1 MSSSNEL
8 TLTIKGNSSQLI
20 AALNKAGA
28 AVDGFANKSS
38 NSGNKSKN
46 AFSGLSGAVSVAA
59 GNLISAG
66 IHKSFDMISN
76 SVDDAIRRVDILNN
90 FPKVMSNLGISADQ
104 SKKAITLMADS
115 LKGLPT
121 SLDSAAASVQRL
133 TSKNGDVGKS
143 TEMFLALNNA
153 ILAGGA
159 PMDIQATAIEQIS
172 QAYAKGKP
180 DMMEW
185 RALQSA
191 MPAQLKQI
199 AQAFFQNGSALDV
212 YLKKAQEYAKK
223 NPMSSTGKELLE
235 QLTAVKNG
243 TGDMT
248 TALGTA
254 MRTGIISMDDFMA
267 TITKMNK
274 EGANG
279 FQSFEKQARNSTGG
293 IQTAMENSK
302 TAVVR
307 GVAKIIEAFGSG
319 DMSGAAGGFGKTLEN
334 VLTGVADMIKFVK
347 ENKEVFTGI
356 AIAVGVLAGAVIA
369 YDTAV
374 KMSTIATKAY
384 TVAINL
390 WKGAVTV
397 ATTAQ
402 KLFTLAMNASPL
414 MKIVTVIGLVVGALA
429 WFFTQTEEGRKIFGQ
444 VAKTVGEVVGAIS
457 GVAGKISEVVGGALA
472 TAGQVVGK
480 IAGSIGD
487 IVGVIGGA
495 IGKVAEI
502 IGGAVAGVVRFF
514 TPIVTLVAPIFQTIW
529 QIISSTFIL
538 IVAIVATVMETIF
551 NIIRGIIDV
560 FVTVFGAIIGAIGPI
575 VQGIIDFISGVIGT
589 IGGIIQGIVN
599 FVSEV
604 AAATGGVIQ
613 GAADIIVGIVTAII
627 DTITSIVLPVVNWM
641 DINIIQPI
649 ATFFKGLWDS
659 VVNVTRGF
667 VNGVMG
673 VIAPIANWINSNVI
687 QPVARFFGGLWNG
700 IVSGVSSAARAIG
713 NVMGTI
719 GGFVKAPINGI
730 IGAIN
735 GVIGVLNGFK
745 VPDWVPGLGGKHPN
759 FPKIPMLATGGIVP
773 PTNGGSIIYAG
784 DGGQNEWVVPE
795 SKMASLVAQ
804 INRRTENESGGMT
817 KHITV
822 NNTYNVRD
830 KVDAQM
836 VASDLGYLLSQA

>member
-38 NSGNKSKN
+38 SSGNKSKN

-90 FPKVMSNLGISADQ
+90 FPKVMSNLGISADA
-104 SKKAITLMADS
+104 SKKAITQMSES

-274 EGANG
+274 EGTNG
-279 FQSFEKQARNSTGG
+279 FQSFEQQARNSTGG

-319 DMSGAAGGFGKTLEN
+319 DASNGVGSLGTALEKL
-334 VLTGVADMIKFVK
+334 LTVVADMVKFAK
-347 ENKEVFTGI
+347 ENQTAFT
-356 AIAVGVLAGAVIA
+356 VLAGILGTTAVVVKT
-369 YDTAV
+369 YDTYTKAAA
-374 KMSTIATKAY
+374 KATKMWASA
-384 TVAINL
+384 TKLFSKESKTGAVAIRIFN
-390 WKGAVTV
+390 A
-397 ATTAQ
+397 
-402 KLFTLAMNASPL
+402 AMDTSPL

-575 VQGIIDFISGVIGT
+575 IQGIIDFISGAIGT

-627 DTITSIVLPVVNWM
+627 DTITSIVLPVVTWM

-745 VPDWVPGLGGKHPN
+745 VPDWVPGLGGKRPN

-836 VASDLGYLLSQA
+836 VASDLGYLLSQT

>member
-1 MSSSNEL
+1 MASNEL
-8 TLTIKGNSSQLI
+8 TLIIKGNSSQLVS
-20 AALNKAGA
+20 ALSKAGL
-28 AVDGFANKSS
+28 AVDNFTNKSS
-38 NSGNKSKN
+38 SSSDKTKN
-46 AFSGLSGAVSVAA
+46 AFSGISGAVTVAA

-66 IHKSFDMISN
+66 IHKSFDMINS
-76 SVDDAIRRVDILNN
+76 SVDGAIRRVDILNN
-90 FPKVMSNLGISADQ
+90 FPKVMSNLGISADA
-104 SKKAITLMADS
+104 SKKAITQMSES

-121 SLDSAAASVQRL
+121 SLDNAAASVQRL

-212 YLKKAQEYAKK
+212 YLKKAREYAAK
-223 NPMSSTGKELLE
+223 NPMSSTGKELLD

-254 MRTGIISMDDFMA
+254 MRTGIISMDDFMG
-267 TITKMNK
+267 TITKLNK
-274 EGANG
+274 EGTNG
-279 FQSFEKQARNSTGG
+279 FQSFEQQARNSTGG
-293 IQTAMENSK
+293 IQTSIENSK

-356 AIAVGVLAGAVIA
+356 AIAVGVLTGAVIA

-374 KMSTIATKAY
+374 KMSTTVAKAY

-414 MKIVTVIGLVVGALA
+414 MKIVTVIGLVVGALV
-429 WFFTQTEEGRKIFGQ
+429 WFFTQTEEGKKIFSE
-444 VAKTVGEVVGAIS
+444 VSKVVGEVVGAIG
-457 GVAGKISEVVGGALA
+457 GVAGKIGEVVGGALA
-472 TAGQVVGK
+472 TAGQVVGQ
-480 IAGSIGD
+480 IVGTIGD
-487 IVGVIGGA
+487 IVGVIGGV
-495 IGKVAEI
+495 IGKVAEV
-502 IGGAVAGVVRFF
+502 IGGAVTGIIGFF
-514 TPIVTLVAPIFQTIW
+514 APIVAFVAPIFQTIW

-551 NIIRGIIDV
+551 NIIRGVVGV

-575 VQGIIDFISGVIGT
+575 IQGIVDFISGVIGA

-604 AAATGGVIQ
+604 VSAVAGVVQ
-613 GAADIIVGIVTAII
+613 GVVDVIVGIVTTII
-627 DTITSIVLPVVNWM
+627 DTVTGIVLPVVTWM

-649 ATFFKGLWDS
+649 ATFFKGLWDG
-659 VVNVTRGF
+659 V
-667 VNGVMG
+667 VNGVKGFIDGAMN
-673 VIAPIANWINSNVI
+673 IMIPIVNWINNNVV
-687 QPVARFFGGLWNG
+687 QPVARFFSGLW
-700 IVSGVSSAARAIG
+700 SGVANGVRNIARTISDT
-713 NVMGTI
+713 MGTI
-719 GGFVKAPINGI
+719 AGFVKTPINGI
-730 IGAIN
+730 IDIVN
-735 GVIGVLNGFK
+735 GVIRVLNRIK
-745 VPDWVPGLGGKHPN
+745 VPDWVPGLGGKSPN
-759 FPKIPMLATGGIVP
+759 FPMIPKLATGGIVSP
-773 PTNGGSIIYAG
+773 ANGGSIIYAG

-804 INRRTENESGGMT
+804 INKRTNGDVGGLT
-817 KHITV
+817 KHIVV

>member
-1 MSSSNEL
+1 MAKNEL
-8 TLTIKGNSSQLI
+8 TLTIKGETSQLL
-20 AALNKAGA
+20 AALNKAG
-28 AVDGFANKSS
+28 FAIDKFTKKSGD
-38 NSGNKSKN
+38 SGDKTKN
-46 AFSGLSGAVSVAA
+46 AFSGISGAVSVAA

-66 IHKSFDMISN
+66 VHKAFDMITS
-76 SVDDAIRRVDILNN
+76 SIDDAIRRVDILNN
-90 FPKVMSNLGISADQ
+90 FPKVMSNLGISADD
-104 SKKAITLMADS
+104 SKKAITKMSES

-254 MRTGIISMDDFMA
+254 MRTGIVSMDDFMN
-267 TITKMNK
+267 TLTKMNK

-279 FQSFEKQARNSTGG
+279 FQSFEQQARNSTGG
-293 IQTAMENSK
+293 IQTAIENSK

-319 DMSGAAGGFGKTLEN
+319 NASNGVGSLGTALEKL
-334 VLTGVADMIKFVK
+334 LTVVADMVKFVK
-347 ENKEVFTGI
+347 DNQTAFT
-356 AIAVGVLAGAVIA
+356 VLAGILGTAAVVVKT
-369 YDTAV
+369 YDTYTKAAA
-374 KMSTIATKAY
+374 KATKMWASA
-384 TVAINL
+384 TKLFSKESKTGAVAIRIFN
-390 WKGAVTV
+390 A
-397 ATTAQ
+397 
-402 KLFTLAMNASPL
+402 AMNTSPL
-414 MKIVTVIGLVVGALA
+414 MKIVTVIGLVVGALV

-457 GVAGKISEVVGGALA
+457 GVAGKIGEVVGSALA
-472 TAGQVVGK
+472 TAGKV
-480 IAGSIGD
+480 IGD
-487 IVGVIGGA
+487 IVGAISGAISAVIG
-495 IGKVAEI
+495 
-502 IGGAVAGVVRFF
+502 FF
-514 TPIVTLVAPIFQTIW
+514 APIVATVAPIFKTIW

-538 IVAIVATVMETIF
+538 IVAIVATIMETIF
-551 NIIRGIIDV
+551 NIIKGIVDV
-560 FVTVFGAIIGAIGPI
+560 VIEVGSQVIGFIG
-575 VQGIIDFISGVIGT
+575 GMIGT
-589 IGGIIQGIVN
+589 IGQI
-599 FVSEV
+599 F
-604 AAATGGVIQ
+604 GVIAEVW
-613 GAADIIVGIVTAII
+613 GTIWSTVVAVVTAII
-627 DTITSIVLPVVNWM
+627 DTVVGVVTNIINAIMGVILPIVEWIN
-641 DINIIQPI
+641 INIIAPV
-649 ATFFKGLWDS
+649 ANFFKGLWDG
-659 VVNVTRGF
+659 V
-667 VNGVMG
+667 VNGVKGFIDGAMS
-673 VIAPIANWINSNVI
+673 IMNPIANWINNNVV
-687 QPVARFFGGLWNG
+687 QPVARFFGGLWDGITNG
-700 IVSGVSSAARAIG
+700 VRNAARTISD
-713 NVMGTI
+713 VMGTVA
-719 GGFVKAPINGI
+719 GFVKAPINGLI
-730 IGAIN
+730 DIVN
-735 GVIGVLNGFK
+735 GVIRGLNSIK
-745 VPDWVPGLGGKHPN
+745 VPDWVPGLGGKSPN
-759 FPKIPMLATGGIVP
+759 FPMIPRLATGGIVP

>member
-1 MSSSNEL
+1 MASNEL

-46 AFSGLSGAVSVAA
+46 AFSGLSSAVSVAA

-66 IHKSFDMISN
+66 IHKPFDMISN

-90 FPKVMSNLGISADQ
+90 FPKVMSNLGISADA
-104 SKKAITLMADS
+104 SKKAITQMSES

-279 FQSFEKQARNSTGG
+279 FQSFEKQALNSTGG

-356 AIAVGVLAGAVIA
+356 AIAVGVLTGAVIA

-495 IGKVAEI
+495 IGKIAEI

-719 GGFVKAPINGI
+719 GGLVKAPINGI

>member
-1 MSSSNEL
+1 MASNEL

-38 NSGNKSKN
+38 SSGNKSKN

-90 FPKVMSNLGISADQ
+90 FPKVMSNLGISADA
-104 SKKAITLMADS
+104 SKKAITQMSES

-254 MRTGIISMDDFMA
+254 MRTGIISMDDFMN
-267 TITKMNK
+267 TLTKMNK
-274 EGANG
+274 EGVNG
-279 FQSFEKQARNSTGG
+279 FQSFEQQARNSTGG
-293 IQTAMENSK
+293 IQTAIENSK

-307 GVAKIIEAFGSG
+307 GIAKIIEAFGSG
-319 DMSGAAGGFGKTLEN
+319 SLAETVSGLGSGFEKALDSVAGL
-334 VLTGVADMIKFVK
+334 IKFVK
-347 ENKEVFTGI
+347 DNSAVFTV
-356 AIAVGVLAGAVIA
+356 IAVGVGVFTGAVVA
-369 YDTAV
+369 YNTAV
-374 KMSTIATKAY
+374 WLASAASKA
-384 TVAINL
+384 
-390 WKGAVTV
+390 WTV
-397 ATTAQ
+397 ATQIATGVQ
-402 KLFTLAMNASPL
+402 WLFNAALNANPLTL
-414 MKIVTVIGLVVGALA
+414 LVVAIAAVVAGIV
-429 WFFTQTEEGRKIFGQ
+429 WFFTQTETGKNIWNGF
-444 VAKTVGEVVGAIS
+444 VEVLSSTIS
-457 GVAGKISEVVGGALA
+457 
-472 TAGQVVGK
+472 
-480 IAGSIGD
+480 SIG
-487 IVGVIGGA
+487 
-495 IGKVAEI
+495 
-502 IGGAVAGVVRFF
+502 
-514 TPIVTLVAPIFQTIW
+514 QW
-529 QIISSTFIL
+529 
-538 IVAIVATVMETIF
+538 
-551 NIIRGIIDV
+551 
-560 FVTVFGAIIGAIGPI
+560 
-575 VQGIIDFISGVIGT
+575 
-589 IGGIIQGIVN
+589 
-599 FVSEV
+599 
-604 AAATGGVIQ
+604 
-613 GAADIIVGIVTAII
+613 
-627 DTITSIVLPVVNWM
+627 
-641 DINIIQPI
+641 
-649 ATFFKGLWDS
+649 FKGLWDGIVS
-659 VVNVTRGF
+659 IF
-667 VNGVMG
+667 SGVAG
-673 VIAPIANWINSNVI
+673 WFGGIFQGAWNAITGIFG
-687 QPVARFFGGLWNG
+687 RLGGFFGGVWNSITG
-700 IVSGVSSAARAIG
+700 MFGRLGSFVGDAIG
-713 NVMGTI
+713 GAVKGAVNGALGMVERMANGFI
-719 GGFVKAPINGI
+719 GMINGA
-730 IGAIN
+730 IGLIN
-735 GVIGVLNGFK
+735 
-745 VPDWVPGLGGKHPN
+745 
-759 FPKIPMLATGGIVP
+759 KIPGVNIGNIPSLHIPRLATGGIVTP
-773 PTNGGSIIYAG
+773 QGGGSIIYAG

-795 SKMASLVAQ
+795 SKMASLVEQ
-804 INRRTENESGGMT
+804 INRRRSGDGGMT

>member
-1 MSSSNEL
+1 MSSNEL

-20 AALNKAGA
+20 AALNKAGT
-28 AVDGFANKSS
+28 AVDSFANNSS
-38 NSGNKSKN
+38 SSGNKSKN
-46 AFSGLSGAVSVAA
+46 AFSGLSSAVSVAA

-66 IHKSFDMISN
+66 IHKSFDMINS
-76 SVDDAIRRVDILNN
+76 SVDGAIRRVDILNN
-90 FPKVMSNLGISADQ
+90 FPKVMSNLGISADA
-104 SKKAITLMADS
+104 SKKAITQMSES

-121 SLDSAAASVQRL
+121 SLDNAAASVQRL

-212 YLKKAQEYAKK
+212 YLKKAREYAAK
-223 NPMSSTGKELLE
+223 NPMSSTGKELLD

-254 MRTGIISMDDFMA
+254 MRTGIISMDDFMG
-267 TITKMNK
+267 TITKLNK
-274 EGANG
+274 EGTNG
-279 FQSFEKQARNSTGG
+279 FQSFEQQARNSTGG
-293 IQTAMENSK
+293 IQTSIENSK

-319 DMSGAAGGFGKTLEN
+319 DASQGVGSLGTALEKL
-334 VLTGVADMIKFVK
+334 LTVVADMVKFVK
-347 ENKEVFTGI
+347 DNQTAF
-356 AIAVGVLAGAVIA
+356 AVLAGILGTAAAAVKT
-369 YDTAV
+369 YDTYTKAAA
-374 KMSTIATKAY
+374 KATKMWASA
-384 TVAINL
+384 TKLFSKESKTGAVAIRVFN
-390 WKGAVTV
+390 A
-397 ATTAQ
+397 
-402 KLFTLAMNASPL
+402 AMNTSPL
-414 MKIVTVIGLVVGALA
+414 MKIITVIGLVVGALV
-429 WFFTQTEEGRKIFGQ
+429 WFFTQTEEGKKIFGE
-444 VAKTVGEVVGAIS
+444 VSKVVGEVVGAIS
-457 GVAGKISEVVGGALA
+457 GVAGKIGEVVGGALA
-472 TAGQVVGK
+472 TAGQVVGQ
-480 IAGSIGD
+480 IVGTIGD
-487 IVGVIGGA
+487 IVGVIGGV
-495 IGKVAEI
+495 IGKVAEV
-502 IGGAVAGVVRFF
+502 IGGAVTGIIGFF
-514 TPIVTLVAPIFQTIW
+514 APIVAFVAPIFQTIW

-551 NIIRGIIDV
+551 NIIRGVVGV

-575 VQGIIDFISGVIGT
+575 IQGIIDFISGVIGA

-604 AAATGGVIQ
+604 VSAVAGVVQ
-613 GAADIIVGIVTAII
+613 GVVDVIVGIVTTII
-627 DTITSIVLPVVNWM
+627 DTITGIVLPVVTWM

-649 ATFFKGLWDS
+649 ATFFKGLWDG
-659 VVNVTRGF
+659 V
-667 VNGVMG
+667 VNGVKGFIDGAMN
-673 VIAPIANWINSNVI
+673 IIIPIVNWINNNVV
-687 QPVARFFGGLWNG
+687 QPVARFFSGLW
-700 IVSGVSSAARAIG
+700 SGVTNGVRNVARIISD
-713 NVMGTI
+713 VMGTI
-719 GGFVKAPINGI
+719 TGFIKTPINGI
-730 IGAIN
+730 IDIVN
-735 GVIGVLNGFK
+735 GVIRGLNKIK
-745 VPDWVPGLGGKHPN
+745 VPDWVPGLGGKSPN
-759 FPKIPMLATGGIVP
+759 FPMIPKLATGGIVSP
-773 PTNGGSIIYAG
+773 ANGGSIIYAG

-804 INRRTENESGGMT
+804 INKRTNGDVGGLT
-817 KHITV
+817 KHIVV

>member
-1 MSSSNEL
+1 MASNEL
-8 TLTIKGNSSQLI
+8 TLIIKGNSSQLVS
-20 AALNKAGA
+20 ALSKAGL
-28 AVDGFANKSS
+28 AVDNFSNKSS
-38 NSGNKSKN
+38 SSSDKTKN
-46 AFSGLSGAVSVAA
+46 AFSGISGAVTVAA

-66 IHKSFDMISN
+66 IHKSFDMINS
-76 SVDDAIRRVDILNN
+76 SVDGAIRRVDILNN
-90 FPKVMSNLGISADQ
+90 FPKVMSNLGISADA
-104 SKKAITLMADS
+104 SKKAITQMSES

-121 SLDSAAASVQRL
+121 SLDNAAASVQRL

-212 YLKKAQEYAKK
+212 YLKKAREYAAK
-223 NPMSSTGKELLE
+223 NPMSSTGKELLD

-254 MRTGIISMDDFMA
+254 MRTGIISMDDFMG
-267 TITKMNK
+267 TITKLNK
-274 EGANG
+274 EGTNG
-279 FQSFEKQARNSTGG
+279 FQSFEQQARNSTGG
-293 IQTAMENSK
+293 IQTSIENSK

-356 AIAVGVLAGAVIA
+356 AIAVGVLTGAVIA

-374 KMSTIATKAY
+374 KMSTTIAKAY

-444 VAKTVGEVVGAIS
+444 VAKTVGEVVGAI
-457 GVAGKISEVVGGALA
+457 GRVAGKISEVVGGALA
-472 TAGQVVGK
+472 TAGQAVGK
-480 IAGSIGD
+480 IAGTIGN
-487 IVGVIGGA
+487 IVGVIGGVV
-495 IGKVAEI
+495 GEVTKV
-502 IGGAVAGVVRFF
+502 IGGAVTGIIRFF
-514 TPIVTLVAPIFQTIW
+514 APIVAFVAPIFRTIW

-551 NIIRGIIDV
+551 NIIRGIVGV

-575 VQGIIDFISGVIGT
+575 IQGIVDFISGVIDT
-589 IGGIIQGIVN
+589 IGGVIQGIVN

-604 AAATGGVIQ
+604 VSAVAGVVQ
-613 GAADIIVGIVTAII
+613 GVVDVIVGIVTTII
-627 DTITSIVLPVVNWM
+627 DAITGIVLPVVTWM

-649 ATFFKGLWDS
+649 AAFFKGLWDG
-659 VVNVTRGF
+659 V
-667 VNGVMG
+667 VNGVRGFINGAMN
-673 VIAPIANWINSNVI
+673 IMIPIANWINSNVI
-687 QPVARFFGGLWNG
+687 QPVARFFSGLWSGTTNG
-700 IVSGVSSAARAIG
+700 VRNAARTISD
-713 NVMGTI
+713 VMGTVA
-719 GGFVKAPINGI
+719 GFVKAPINGI
-730 IGAIN
+730 IDIVN
-735 GVIGVLNGFK
+735 GVIRGLNRIK
-745 VPDWVPGLGGKHPN
+745 VPDWVPGLGGKSPN
-759 FPKIPMLATGGIVP
+759 FPMIPKLATGGIVSP
-773 PTNGGSIIYAG
+773 ANGGSIIYAG

-804 INRRTENESGGMT
+804 INKRTNGDVGGLT
-817 KHITV
+817 KHIVV

>member
-1 MSSSNEL
+1 MASSEL

-38 NSGNKSKN
+38 SSGNKSKN

-66 IHKSFDMISN
+66 VHKAFDMINS
-76 SVDDAIRRVDILNN
+76 SVDGAIRRVDILNN
-90 FPKVMSNLGISADQ
+90 FPKVMSNLGISADD
-104 SKKAITLMADS
+104 SKKAITRMADA

-223 NPMSSTGKELLE
+223 NPMSSTGKELVD

-254 MRTGIISMDDFMA
+254 MRTGIISMDDFMD
-267 TITKMNK
+267 TITKLNK

-293 IQTAMENSK
+293 IQTAIENSK
-302 TAVVR
+302 TAVIR
-307 GVAKIIEAFGSG
+307 GIGKIIEAFGSG
-319 DMSGAAGGFGKTLEN
+319 NLAETVSGLGSGFESALASVAGL
-334 VLTGVADMIKFVK
+334 IKFVK
-347 ENKEVFTGI
+347 DNSAVFTV
-356 AIAVGVLAGAVIA
+356 IAVGVGVFTGAVVA
-369 YDTAV
+369 YNTAV
-374 KMSTIATKAY
+374 WLASAASKA
-384 TVAINL
+384 
-390 WKGAVTV
+390 WTV
-397 ATTAQ
+397 ATQTATAVQ
-402 KLFTLAMNASPL
+402 WLFNAALSANPLALLAVAL
-414 MKIVTVIGLVVGALA
+414 AAVVAGLV
-429 WFFTQTEEGRKIFGQ
+429 WFFTQTE
-444 VAKTVGEVVGAIS
+444 T
-457 GVAGKISEVVGGALA
+457 GKN
-472 TAGQVVGK
+472 
-480 IAGSIGD
+480 
-487 IVGVIGGA
+487 
-495 IGKVAEI
+495 
-502 IGGAVAGVVRFF
+502 
-514 TPIVTLVAPIFQTIW
+514 IW
-529 QIISSTFIL
+529 NGFVEFLSS
-538 IVAIVATVMETIF
+538 
-551 NIIRGIIDV
+551 
-560 FVTVFGAIIGAIGPI
+560 
-575 VQGIIDFISGVIGT
+575 
-589 IGGIIQGIVN
+589 
-599 FVSEV
+599 
-604 AAATGGVIQ
+604 
-613 GAADIIVGIVTAII
+613 
-627 DTITSIVLPVVNWM
+627 TITSIGQWF
-641 DINIIQPI
+641 Q
-649 ATFFKGLWDS
+649 
-659 VVNVTRGF
+659 
-667 VNGVMG
+667 
-673 VIAPIANWINSNVI
+673 
-687 QPVARFFGGLWNG
+687 GLWNG
-700 IVSGVSSAARAIG
+700 IVNTFGGVAGWFGGIFQGAWNAITGVFGRLGGFFSVVWSSITGMFGQLGSFVGNAIG
-713 NVMGTI
+713 GAVRGAVNGALSMVESMANGFI
-719 GGFVKAPINGI
+719 GMING
-730 IGAIN
+730 AI
-735 GVIGVLNGFK
+735 GVIN
-745 VPDWVPGLGGKHPN
+745 
-759 FPKIPMLATGGIVP
+759 KIPGVHIGNIGMLRVPRLATGGIVTP
-773 PTNGGSIIYAG
+773 QGGGSIIYAG

-804 INRRTENESGGMT
+804 INRRTGDEGGGMT

>member
-1 MSSSNEL
+1 MAKNEL
-8 TLTIKGNSSQLI
+8 TLTIKGETSQLLT
-20 AALNKAGA
+20 ALNKAG
-28 AVDGFANKSS
+28 FAIDKFTKKSGD
-38 NSGNKSKN
+38 SGDKTKN
-46 AFSGLSGAVSVAA
+46 AFSGISSAVSVAA

-66 IHKSFDMISN
+66 VHKAFDMISN

-104 SKKAITLMADS
+104 SKKAITRMADS

-235 QLTAVKNG
+235 QLVAVKNG

-254 MRTGIISMDDFMA
+254 MRTGIVSMDDFMN
-267 TITKMNK
+267 TLTKMNK

-279 FQSFEKQARNSTGG
+279 FQSFEQQARNSTGG
-293 IQTAMENSK
+293 IQTAIENSK

-334 VLTGVADMIKFVK
+334 ILTGVADMVKFVK
-347 ENKEVFTGI
+347 ENKEVFTGV
-356 AIAVGVLAGAVIA
+356 AIAVGVLTGAVVA
-369 YDTAV
+369 YDLAV
-374 KMSTIATKAY
+374 KMSTVTTKAY

-390 WKGAVTV
+390 WKGAVTI

-414 MKIVTVIGLVVGALA
+414 MKIVTAIGLVVGALV

-444 VAKTVGEVVGAIS
+444 VAKTVGEVVRTIS
-457 GVAGKISEVVGGALA
+457 EVAGKIGEVVGGALA
-472 TAGQVVGK
+472 TAGKVV
-480 IAGSIGD
+480 GD
-487 IVGVIGGA
+487 IVNA
-495 IGKVAEI
+495 ISDAISKVV
-502 IGGAVAGVVRFF
+502 GFF
-514 TPIVTLVAPIFQTIW
+514 APIVATVAPIFQTIW

-538 IVAIVATVMETIF
+538 IVAIVARIMEAIF
-551 NIIRGIIDV
+551 NIIKGIIDV
-560 FVTVFGAIIGAIGPI
+560 VIGIGSQIIGFIGGMIETIGQVFG
-575 VQGIIDFISGVIGT
+575 
-589 IGGIIQGIVN
+589 
-599 FVSEV
+599 
-604 AAATGGVIQ
+604 
-613 GAADIIVGIVTAII
+613 IIVEVWGNIWNTIVAVVTAII
-627 DTITSIVLPVVNWM
+627 DTVVGVVTDIINAIMSVISPIVEWINA
-641 DINIIQPI
+641 NIIAPI
-649 ATFFKGLWDS
+649 ANFFRGLWDG
-659 VVNVTRGF
+659 VVDATRGF
-667 VNGVMG
+667 INGVMN
-673 VIAPIANWINSNVI
+673 VITPIANWINLNVI
-687 QPVARFFGGLWNG
+687 QPVARFFGGLWDGVAN
-700 IVSGVSSAARAIG
+700 GVSSAAKAIG
-713 NVMGTI
+713 NAMGTI

-735 GVIGVLNGFK
+735 GVIDALNRFS

-804 INRRTENESGGMT
+804 INRRTDNGGGEIT

>member
-1 MSSSNEL
+1 MASNEL
-8 TLTIKGNSSQLI
+8 TLIIKGNSSQLVS
-20 AALNKAGA
+20 ALSKAGL
-28 AVDGFANKSS
+28 AVDNFSNKSS
-38 NSGNKSKN
+38 SSSDKTKN
-46 AFSGLSGAVSVAA
+46 AFSGISGAVTVAA

-66 IHKSFDMISN
+66 IHKSFDMINS
-76 SVDDAIRRVDILNN
+76 SVDGAIRRVDILNN
-90 FPKVMSNLGISADQ
+90 FPKVMSNLGISADA
-104 SKKAITLMADS
+104 SKKAITQMSES

-121 SLDSAAASVQRL
+121 SLDNAAASVQRL

-212 YLKKAQEYAKK
+212 YLKKAREYAAK

-274 EGANG
+274 EGVNG

-319 DMSGAAGGFGKTLEN
+319 DMSGAAGGFGKILEN

-356 AIAVGVLAGAVIA
+356 AIAVGVLTGAVIA

-374 KMSTIATKAY
+374 KMSTTVAKAY

-457 GVAGKISEVVGGALA
+457 RVAGKISEVVGGALA
-472 TAGQVVGK
+472 TAGQVIGK
-480 IAGSIGD
+480 IAGSIGN
-487 IVGVIGGA
+487 IVGVIGGV
-495 IGKVAEI
+495 IGKVAKV
-502 IGGAVAGVVRFF
+502 IGGAVTGIIRFF
-514 TPIVTLVAPIFQTIW
+514 APIVAFVAPIFQTIW

-551 NIIRGIIDV
+551 NIIRGIVDV

-575 VQGIIDFISGVIGT
+575 IQGIVDFISGVIGT
-589 IGGIIQGIVN
+589 IGGIIQNIVN

-604 AAATGGVIQ
+604 VSAVAGVVQ
-613 GAADIIVGIVTAII
+613 GVVDVIVGIVTTII
-627 DTITSIVLPVVNWM
+627 DAITGIVLPVVTWM

-649 ATFFKGLWDS
+649 AAFFKGLWDG
-659 VVNVTRGF
+659 V
-667 VNGVMG
+667 VNGVRGFINGAMN
-673 VIAPIANWINSNVI
+673 IMIPIANWINSNVI
-687 QPVARFFGGLWNG
+687 QPVARFFSGLWSGITNG
-700 IVSGVSSAARAIG
+700 VRNAARTISD
-713 NVMGTI
+713 VMGTVA
-719 GGFVKAPINGI
+719 GFVKAPINGI
-730 IGAIN
+730 IDIVN
-735 GVIGVLNGFK
+735 GVIRGLNRIK
-745 VPDWVPGLGGKHPN
+745 VPDWVPGLGGKSPN
-759 FPKIPMLATGGIVP
+759 FPMIPKLATGGIVSP
-773 PTNGGSIIYAG
+773 ANGGSIIYAG

-804 INRRTENESGGMT
+804 INKRTNGDVGGLT
-817 KHITV
+817 KHIVV

>member
-28 AVDGFANKSS
+28 AVDSFANKSS
-38 NSGNKSKN
+38 SSGNKSKN

-90 FPKVMSNLGISADQ
+90 FPKVMSNLGISADA
-104 SKKAITLMADS
+104 SKKAITQMSES

-254 MRTGIISMDDFMA
+254 MRTGIVSMDDFMA

-274 EGANG
+274 EGTNG
-279 FQSFEKQARNSTGG
+279 FQSFEQQARNSTGG
-293 IQTAMENSK
+293 IQTAIENSK

-334 VLTGVADMIKFVK
+334 VLTGVADMVKFVK
-347 ENKEVFTGI
+347 ENKEVFTGV
-356 AIAVGVLAGAVIA
+356 AIAVGVLTGAVIA

-374 KMSTIATKAY
+374 KMSTMVAKAY

-414 MKIVTVIGLVVGALA
+414 MKIVTVIGLVVGALV

-444 VAKTVGEVVGAIS
+444 VAKTVGEVVGAIG
-457 GVAGKISEVVGGALA
+457 GVAGKIGEVVGGALA
-472 TAGQVVGK
+472 TAGKVV
-480 IAGSIGD
+480 GD
-487 IVGVIGGA
+487 IVNAISGAISEVIG
-495 IGKVAEI
+495 
-502 IGGAVAGVVRFF
+502 FF
-514 TPIVTLVAPIFQTIW
+514 APIVATVAPIFQTIW

-538 IVAIVATVMETIF
+538 IVAIVATIMETIF
-551 NIIRGIIDV
+551 NIIKGIVDV
-560 FVTVFGAIIGAIGPI
+560 VIGVGSQVIG
-575 VQGIIDFISGVIGT
+575 FIGGMIGT
-589 IGGIIQGIVN
+589 IGQIFGIIA
-599 FVSEV
+599 EV
-604 AAATGGVIQ
+604 WGNIWNT
-613 GAADIIVGIVTAII
+613 IVGIVTAII
-627 DTITSIVLPVVNWM
+627 DTVVGVVT
-641 DINIIQPI
+641 NIINAIMSVILPI
-649 ATFFKGLWDS
+649 VEWINANIIAPVANFFKGLWDG
-659 VVNVTRGF
+659 VVNATRGF
-667 VNGVMG
+667 INGVMN
-673 VIAPIANWINSNVI
+673 VIAPIANWINANVI
-687 QPVARFFGGLWNG
+687 QPVARFFGGLWDG
-700 IVSGVSSAARAIG
+700 VASGVSSAARAIG

-804 INRRTENESGGMT
+804 INRRTDNGGGETT

>member
-1 MSSSNEL
+1 MASNEL
-8 TLTIKGNSSQLI
+8 TLIIKGNSSQLVS
-20 AALNKAGA
+20 ALSKAGL
-28 AVDGFANKSS
+28 AVDNFSNKSS
-38 NSGNKSKN
+38 SSSDKTKN
-46 AFSGLSGAVSVAA
+46 AFSGISGAVTVAA

-66 IHKSFDMISN
+66 IHKSFDMINS
-76 SVDDAIRRVDILNN
+76 SVDGAIRRVDILNN
-90 FPKVMSNLGISADQ
+90 FPKVMSNLGISADD
-104 SKKAITLMADS
+104 SKKAITRMADA

-121 SLDSAAASVQRL
+121 SLDNAAASVQRL

-212 YLKKAQEYAKK
+212 YLKKAREYAAK

-319 DMSGAAGGFGKTLEN
+319 DMSGAAGGFGKILEN
-334 VLTGVADMIKFVK
+334 VLTSVADMIKFVK

-356 AIAVGVLAGAVIA
+356 AIAVGVLTGAVIA

-374 KMSTIATKAY
+374 KMSTTVAKAY

-444 VAKTVGEVVGAIS
+444 VAKTVGEVVGAINR
-457 GVAGKISEVVGGALA
+457 VAGRISEVVGGALA

-480 IAGSIGD
+480 IAGAIGD
-487 IVGVIGGA
+487 IVGVIGGV
-495 IGKVAEI
+495 IGKVAKV
-502 IGGAVAGVVRFF
+502 IGGAVTSIIRFF
-514 TPIVTLVAPIFQTIW
+514 APIVAFVAPIFQTIW

-551 NIIRGIIDV
+551 NIIRGIVGV

-575 VQGIIDFISGVIGT
+575 IQGIVDFISGVIDT
-589 IGGIIQGIVN
+589 IGGIIQDIVN

-604 AAATGGVIQ
+604 VSAVAGVVQ
-613 GAADIIVGIVTAII
+613 GVVDVIVGIVTTII
-627 DTITSIVLPVVNWM
+627 DTITGIVLPVVTWM

-649 ATFFKGLWDS
+649 AAFFKGLWDG
-659 VVNVTRGF
+659 V
-667 VNGVMG
+667 VNGVRGFINGAMN
-673 VIAPIANWINSNVI
+673 IMIPIANWINSNVI
-687 QPVARFFGGLWNG
+687 QPVARFFSGLWSGITNG
-700 IVSGVSSAARAIG
+700 VRNAARTISD
-713 NVMGTI
+713 VMGTVA
-719 GGFVKAPINGI
+719 GFVKAPINGI
-730 IGAIN
+730 IDIVN
-735 GVIGVLNGFK
+735 GVIRGLNRIK
-745 VPDWVPGLGGKHPN
+745 VPDWVPGLGGKSPN
-759 FPKIPMLATGGIVP
+759 FPMIPKLATGGIVSP
-773 PTNGGSIIYAG
+773 ANGGSIIYAG

-804 INRRTENESGGMT
+804 INKRTNGDVGGLT
-817 KHITV
+817 KHIVV

>member
-1 MSSSNEL
+1 MASNEL
-8 TLTIKGNSSQLI
+8 TLIIKGNSSQLVS
-20 AALNKAGA
+20 ALSKAGL
-28 AVDGFANKSS
+28 AVDNFSNKSS
-38 NSGNKSKN
+38 SSSDKTKN
-46 AFSGLSGAVSVAA
+46 AFSGISGAVTVAA

-66 IHKSFDMISN
+66 IHKSFDMINS
-76 SVDDAIRRVDILNN
+76 SVDGAIRRVDILNN
-90 FPKVMSNLGISADQ
+90 FPKVMSNLGISADA
-104 SKKAITLMADS
+104 SKKAITQMSES

-121 SLDSAAASVQRL
+121 SLDNAAASVQRL

-212 YLKKAQEYAKK
+212 YLKKAREYAAK

-274 EGANG
+274 EGVNG

-356 AIAVGVLAGAVIA
+356 AIAVGVLTGAVIA

-374 KMSTIATKAY
+374 KMSTTIAKAY

-444 VAKTVGEVVGAIS
+444 VAKTVGEVVGAI
-457 GVAGKISEVVGGALA
+457 GRVAGKISEVVGGALA
-472 TAGQVVGK
+472 TAGQAVGK
-480 IAGSIGD
+480 IAGTIGNLA
-487 IVGVIGGA
+487 GVIGGVV
-495 IGKVAEI
+495 GKVTKV
-502 IGGAVAGVVRFF
+502 IGGAVTGIIRFF
-514 TPIVTLVAPIFQTIW
+514 APIVAFVAPIFRTIW

-551 NIIRGIIDV
+551 NIIRGIVGV

-575 VQGIIDFISGVIGT
+575 IQGIVDFISGVIDT
-589 IGGIIQGIVN
+589 IGGVIQGIVN

-604 AAATGGVIQ
+604 VSAVAGVVQ
-613 GAADIIVGIVTAII
+613 GVVDVIVGIVTTII
-627 DTITSIVLPVVNWM
+627 DAITGIVLPVVTWM

-649 ATFFKGLWDS
+649 AAFFKGLWDG
-659 VVNVTRGF
+659 V
-667 VNGVMG
+667 VNGVRGFINGAMN
-673 VIAPIANWINSNVI
+673 IMIPIANWINSNVI
-687 QPVARFFGGLWNG
+687 QPVARFFSGLWSGITNG
-700 IVSGVSSAARAIG
+700 VRNVARTISD
-713 NVMGTI
+713 VMGTI
-719 GGFVKAPINGI
+719 AGFIKTPINGI
-730 IGAIN
+730 IDIVN
-735 GVIGVLNGFK
+735 GVIRGLNRIK
-745 VPDWVPGLGGKHPN
+745 VPDWVPGLGGKSPN
-759 FPKIPMLATGGIVP
+759 FPMIPKLATGGIVSP
-773 PTNGGSIIYAG
+773 ANGGSIIYAG

-804 INRRTENESGGMT
+804 INKRTNGDVGGLT
-817 KHITV
+817 KHIVV

>member
-1 MSSSNEL
+1 MANNEL
-8 TLTIKGNSSQLI
+8 TLVIKGNNSQLI
-20 AALNKAGA
+20 SALNKAGV
-28 AVDGFANKSS
+28 AVDGFTAKVDKN
-38 NSGNKSKN
+38 GDKSKSV
-46 AFSGLSGAVSVAA
+46 FSGLSGAVSVAA
-59 GNLISAG
+59 GNLISTG

-254 MRTGIISMDDFMA
+254 MRTGIVSMDDFMA

-274 EGANG
+274 EGTNG
-279 FQSFEKQARNSTGG
+279 FQSFEQQARNSTGG
-293 IQTAMENSK
+293 IQTAIENSK

-334 VLTGVADMIKFVK
+334 VLAGVADMVKFVK
-347 ENKEVFTGI
+347 ENKEVFTGV
-356 AIAVGVLAGAVIA
+356 AIAVGVLTGAVIA

-374 KMSTIATKAY
+374 KMSTMVAKAY

-414 MKIVTVIGLVVGALA
+414 MKIVTVIGLVVGALV

-444 VAKTVGEVVGAIS
+444 VAKTVGEVVGAIG
-457 GVAGKISEVVGGALA
+457 GVAGKIGEVVGGALA
-472 TAGQVVGK
+472 TAGKVV
-480 IAGSIGD
+480 GD
-487 IVGVIGGA
+487 IVNAISGAISEVIG
-495 IGKVAEI
+495 
-502 IGGAVAGVVRFF
+502 FF
-514 TPIVTLVAPIFQTIW
+514 APIVATVAPIFQTIW

-538 IVAIVATVMETIF
+538 IVAIVATIMETIF
-551 NIIRGIIDV
+551 NIIKGIVDV
-560 FVTVFGAIIGAIGPI
+560 VIGVGSQIISFIG
-575 VQGIIDFISGVIGT
+575 GMIGT
-589 IGGIIQGIVN
+589 IGQIFGIIA
-599 FVSEV
+599 EV
-604 AAATGGVIQ
+604 WGNIWNT
-613 GAADIIVGIVTAII
+613 IVGIVTAII
-627 DTITSIVLPVVNWM
+627 DTVVGVVT
-641 DINIIQPI
+641 NIINAIMSVILPI
-649 ATFFKGLWDS
+649 VEWINANIIAPVANFFKGLWDG
-659 VVNVTRGF
+659 VVNATRGF
-667 VNGVMG
+667 INGVMN
-673 VIAPIANWINSNVI
+673 VIAPIANWINANVI
-687 QPVARFFGGLWNG
+687 QPVARFFGGLWDG
-700 IVSGVSSAARAIG
+700 VASGVSSAARTIG

-804 INRRTENESGGMT
+804 INRRTDNGGGETT